1 MKVSDFIKSNDKL
14 RISFE
19 IIPPLRGGNILD
31 LQRIIQDLAAYNPP
45 FIDVTSHSAEV
56 IYEETLNGVQRKVK
70 RKRPGT
76 LGICALIQNKYNI
89 DAVPHILCN
98 GFTKEETEDFLIE
111 LRYLGIQN
119 VLALR
124 GDEPSFKKEVS
135 SGRSINNYAIDLVK
149 QIKDLN
155 NGIYLEKDLLNAEK
169 SDFCI
174 GVAGYPEKHF
184 EAPNLD
190 IDIDFLKAKV
200 DAGADYIVTQM
211 FYDNDK
217 FYNFVDLCRKKGIN
231 VPIIPG
237 LKIITTKTQ
246 LTTIPKNFYIDI
258 PNELV
263 NKIYHAQPEDVMNI
277 GVDWSLK
284 QIEDLFKNGYNLI
297 HFYVMLNT
305 RPIKILMDKLKL

>member
-19 IIPPLRGGNILD
+19 IIPPLRGGNISD